1 MKLSKFIAA
10 IAMLFVLFGVTLEA
24 TAGSFSAGRSFSS
37 ARSFSTSRRFSSS
50 SRSYSTPSSSFFS
63 KPKVT
68 PAPAPAPKVVQ
79 KNVTVV
85 HQTTNVVNHSAPA
98 SSGFGTGF
106 FSSLTG
112 SFAGNALY
120 NWWHDDDEKK
130 EQEVA
135 HEVPQQPAPQEVVP
149 VEQQP
154 KEEGAAK

>member
-10 IAMLFVLFGVTLEA
+10 IAILFVLAGVTLEA
-24 TAGSFSAGRSFSS
+24 TAGSFSTGRSFSS
-37 ARSFSTSRRFSSS
+37 ARSFSTSRSFSSSS
-50 SRSYSTPSSSFFS
+50 SRSYSSPSTSFFS
-63 KPKVT
+63 RPKVT
-68 PAPAPAPKVVQ
+68 PAPAPSPKVVQ

-120 NWWHDDDEKK
+120 NWWHDDEKK
-130 EQEVA
+130 EEQVPQE
-135 HEVPQQPAPQEVVP
+135 EPQQPVPQEVVP